1 MSTPAQKKVDEAL
14 DLKNKYEDAPRDSKK
29 KEKLK
34 KELDA
39 FMKKTFRSEKGLG
52 VGFMKN
58 RKGEWLIGVIR
69 KLGNKPPFLTMGEP
83 SAYVKESAFGK
94 KTIKVKKADLKEK
107 DKPKKTIKKKIKID
121 DGKGVGQLPPKK
133 SRTKIGLKPEGQR
146 VEIGEINK
154 GKVVKAPKIKKEDEV
169 RPKEEVP
176 RMAKKPTRAELNFK
190 TFENLQKMIMMDRPN
205 IKEST
210 IKQYMKHIKYIL
222 NQDADNF
229 DLFLNPDEVKQ
240 KMKGLKPLRQRD
252 IISAVVVAVKAMT
265 KNYHFLSE
273 YENCRDNINLLY
285 FKSNPKKYEKEIK
298 FWEARKDK
306 RKNKKDFCKPTS
318 LELKNKK
325 NETKKSQNIKPTIN
339 KMATEIKKSK
349 GENPFDNPKINDL
362 WDKAVEIQKE
372 NKVKKKFYKAS
383 LEEFLNKKSYEG
395 ITKNEIKDL
404 IEEYFLI

>member
-1 MSTPAQKKVDEAL
+1 MSTYVQKKVDEAL

-52 VGFMKN
+52 VGFIKN

-69 KLGNKPPFLTMGEP
+69 KLGDKPPFLTMGDP
-83 SAYVKESAFGK
+83 ALYVKTTIKVKKEDLKEDKPK
-94 KTIKVKKADLKEK
+94 KTIKVKKEDLME
-107 DKPKKTIKKKIKID
+107 KKT
-121 DGKGVGQLPPKK
+121 P
-133 SRTKIGLKPEGQR
+133 TKIGLKPEGQR

-154 GKVVKAPKIKKEDEV
+154 GKVVKAPKIEKEDEV

-298 FWEARKDK
+298 FWEERKEK

-318 LELKNKK
+318 LELNNKK
-325 NETKKSQNIKPTIN
+325 NETKKSKNIKPTIN

-349 GENPFDNPKINDL
+349 GENLFNNPKIDTL

-372 NKVKKKFYKAS
+372 NKVEKKYYKAT
-383 LEEFLNKKSYEG
+383 LEEFLNKNSYEG
-395 ITKNEIKDL
+395 ITKDEISDL

>member
-1 MSTPAQKKVDEAL
+1 MPTEAEEKVNEAIK
-14 DLKNKYEDAPRDSKK
+14 LKNKYENAPRGSKK
-29 KEKLK
+29 KEQYK

-39 FMKKTFRSEKGLG
+39 FMKRTFRSEKGLG
-52 VGFMKN
+52 VGFMVNK
-58 RKGEWLIGVIR
+58 KGEWSMGVVRQI
-69 KLGNKPPFLTMGEP
+69 GNKPPFLVFGEP
-83 SAYVKESAFGK
+83 SSFIKPSAFNYKLKVQEPK
-94 KTIKVKKADLKEK
+94 KTIKVKKEDLKLEEPK
-107 DKPKKTIKKKIKID
+107 KVVKSIKIKKEDLKLEDKPKEEPKKVVKIKIE
-121 DGKGVGQLPPKK
+121 
-133 SRTKIGLKPEGQR
+133 KPIQ
-146 VEIGEINK
+146 
-154 GKVVKAPKIKKEDEV
+154 AKKEDEV
-169 RPKEEVP
+169 RPIEEVP
-176 RMAKKPTRAELNFK
+176 KMAKKPTRAELNFK

-222 NQDADNF
+222 DQNADNF

-298 FWEARKDK
+298 FWEERKEK

-318 LELKNKK
+318 LELNNKK
-325 NETKKSQNIKPTIN
+325 NETKKSKNIKPTIN

-349 GENPFDNPKINDL
+349 GENLFNNPKIDTL

-372 NKVKKKFYKAS
+372 NKVEKKYYKAT
-383 LEEFLNKKSYEG
+383 LEEFLNKNSYEG
-395 ITKNEIKDL
+395 ITKDEISDL

>member
-1 MSTPAQKKVDEAL
+1 MSTPAQRKVDEAL

-52 VGFMKN
+52 VGFIKN

-69 KLGNKPPFLTMGEP
+69 KLGDKPPFLTMGEP
-83 SAYVKESAFGK
+83 SSFVK
-94 KTIKVKKADLKEK
+94 KTIK
-107 DKPKKTIKKKIKID
+107 IKIEN
-121 DGKGVGQLPPKK
+121 K

-154 GKVVKAPKIKKEDEV
+154 GKVVKAPKIEKEDEV
-169 RPKEEVP
+169 REIEDVPKKKVKAMRVVKGKRRSYDLEATDKKEDLKEDKPKKTIKIKIEKEEVP

-229 DLFLNPDEVKQ
+229 DLFLKPDEVKQ

-252 IISAVVVAVKAMT
+252 IISAIVVAVKAMT

-298 FWEARKDK
+298 FWEERKKK

-318 LELKNKK
+318 LELKK
-325 NETKKSQNIKPTIN
+325 
-339 KMATEIKKSK
+339 
-349 GENPFDNPKINDL
+349 
-362 WDKAVEIQKE
+362 
-372 NKVKKKFYKAS
+372 
-383 LEEFLNKKSYEG
+383 
-395 ITKNEIKDL
+395 
-404 IEEYFLI
+404 